1 MFLAA
6 WIVRS
11 SISGSIAGTVRD
23 AKNTGL
29 SALTV
34 IAFSTE
40 PQHWR
45 AQSRRISAVRTDQ
58 SGAYRIRNLPPG
70 DYLIVAADDVE
81 QGEWFDPA
89 YLDRVK
95 GDAQRLSISEG
106 EKKTQDLRGPS

>member
-1 MFLAA
+1 M
-6 WIVRS
+6 
-11 SISGSIAGTVRD
+11 
-23 AKNTGL
+23 
-29 SALTV
+29 
-34 IAFSTE
+34 
-40 PQHWR
+40 
-45 AQSRRISAVRTDQ
+45 RTDQ